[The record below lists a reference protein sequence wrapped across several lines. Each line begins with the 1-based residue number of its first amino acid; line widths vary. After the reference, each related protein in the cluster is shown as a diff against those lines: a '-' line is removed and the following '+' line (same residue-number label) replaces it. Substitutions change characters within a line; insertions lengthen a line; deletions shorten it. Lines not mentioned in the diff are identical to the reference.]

1 MDLSYIGE
9 LELEEEDLPDDIK
22 ELWLIEGQDPDQ
34 FVRTVEQLYYIA
46 TNQDWSGYRDHRRG
60 SFRGRFYNIGS

>member
-22 ELWLIEGQDPDQ
+22 ELWLIEGQDPD
-34 FVRTVEQLYYIA
+34 
-46 TNQDWSGYRDHRRG
+46 
-60 SFRGRFYNIGS
+60 